1 MEREYIKKLLR
12 RYSAAFVKA
21 AWLEGFAI
29 FALAARLDRY
39 TGGVRHM
46 SFAVIIV
53 NLTAVTLWARP
64 IFFWVFRLLLDYIRG
79 DTVQTYLQGVKTVD
93 TIYSEDGD
101 GRYGKNIFVCYQHE
115 HPKWLQSLE
124 ALFADQ
130 GICYVDEQL
139 CGARNFEK
147 IIFNVQKGSHLYHM
161 TRTKYARVVLA
172 ITDDCAPDKSWSYE
186 KISCGEKADSAVAA
200 QRTMADTERCK
211 ATANAAALSDEEDR
225 FRKQVVT
232 NRCAD
237 TFLSRGASVEL
248 QIYLAVFAL
257 MVLAML
263 FISCLEIRHI
273 VVDILHGQK
282 LDVATLPLLLG
293 GALSIF
299 LYRTLG
305 WMYGWLT
312 FTDNEV
318 IWRCPFRKMRRFS
331 RQECR
336 YASIRYRTDA
346 KVPDVVVLSV
356 RPIPGGDE
364 GIPDNAEV
372 IFAFATGKLC
382 RVLDEWLPPT
392 PQKQEFLRQIS
403 KAKRGSGR

>member
-1 MEREYIKKLLR
+1 M
-12 RYSAAFVKA
+12 
-21 AWLEGFAI
+21 
-29 FALAARLDRY
+29 
-39 TGGVRHM
+39 
-46 SFAVIIV
+46 
-53 NLTAVTLWARP
+53 
-64 IFFWVFRLLLDYIRG
+64 
-79 DTVQTYLQGVKTVD
+79 
-93 TIYSEDGD
+93 
-101 GRYGKNIFVCYQHE
+101 
-115 HPKWLQSLE
+115 
-124 ALFADQ
+124 
-130 GICYVDEQL
+130 
-139 CGARNFEK
+139 
-147 IIFNVQKGSHLYHM
+147 
-161 TRTKYARVVLA
+161 
-172 ITDDCAPDKSWSYE
+172 
-186 KISCGEKADSAVAA
+186 
-200 QRTMADTERCK
+200 
-211 ATANAAALSDEEDR
+211 
-225 FRKQVVT
+225 T

-263 FISCLEIRHI
+263 FISGLESRHI

-403 KAKRGSGR
+403 KAKRGRGR